1 MKREIANV
9 WRDAMRKN
17 LMLAAV
23 LVAGAAHVAGAEAV
37 DGKAAKK
44 ALFPATGA
52 SVQVMKQA
60 FLSDDQAKILG
71 AVAGEQPYYGA
82 IAVSPDEGL
91 MSEAT
96 IAAANYHS
104 VEAASAA
111 AAAGCDAA
119 RKGAAPC
126 VIVALVRPK
135 GWEARPLQLSADATA
150 AFRKDYEG
158 KGAALAVSA
167 GTGAWGMA
175 KGKGAAEA
183 AVAAC
188 AAKLTGANDC
198 AVVVAD

>member
-1 MKREIANV
+1 
-9 WRDAMRKN
+9 MRKN
-17 LMLAAV
+17 LILTAV
-23 LVAGAAHVAGAEAV
+23 LAFAAAQGANAEAV
-37 DGKAAKK
+37 NGKAAKK
-44 ALFPATGA
+44 TLFSAEGA

-60 FLSDDQAKILG
+60 FLADDQAQILG
-71 AVAGEQPYYGA
+71 SVALQQPYYGA

-150 AFRKDYEG
+150 AFRKDYSG
-158 KGAALAVSA
+158 KGGALAVSA

-175 KGKGAAEA
+175 KGNGAAEA
-183 AVAAC
+183 AIAAC
-188 AAKLTGANDC
+188 AAKLTGPNDC